1 MIQSWCQALITSQV
15 VGTGPS
21 NSTVA
26 ATTLPAAA
34 LFTIPA
40 NFFAIGSVLRITVAG
55 QISNVVTTPGT
66 LTLDVKFGSTI
77 VFTTGAVQMSTTV
90 HTTLPFWWDCLLTCR
105 SIGASTSATLMGQS
119 KLHGQMILTSGADI
133 TTHGTALAPN
143 TTPAAGTGFASTS
156 AQVVDLF
163 ATFSVNTSATNISVQ
178 QYVLESV
185 N

>member
-1 MIQSWCQALITSQV
+1 L
-15 VGTGPS
+15 
-21 NSTVA
+21 
-26 ATTLPAAA
+26 
-34 LFTIPA
+34 
-40 NFFAIGSVLRITVAG
+40 TVAG